1 MMDSAFECNSG
12 REQTRIWE
20 DTCEPQLE
28 RTRLHVRDV
37 TQIPVQFLLF
47 LHFRLQP
54 PEDEDEV
61 SLQLTGSF

>member
-1 MMDSAFECNSG
+1 MASAFESNSG

-28 RTRLHVRDV
+28 RTRLPVSDV
-37 TQIPVQFLLF
+37 TQIPVQLLLF
-47 LHFRLQP
+47 LHLRLQP

-61 SLQLTGSF
+61 SVQLTGSF